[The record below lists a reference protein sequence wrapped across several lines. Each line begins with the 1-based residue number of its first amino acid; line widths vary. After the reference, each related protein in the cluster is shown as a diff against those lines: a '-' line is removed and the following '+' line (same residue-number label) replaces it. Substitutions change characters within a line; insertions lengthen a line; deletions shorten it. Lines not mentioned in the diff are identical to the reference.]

1 MPTISWRCT
10 ASSECER
17 ARSEEPRIEN
27 DPPVCDLRAQRVRFV
42 YRISWRNSGLDAP
55 GEITPKPSVKSEG
68 SVQMADS
75 GQHWLDRNRPPRVQI
90 TYDVETGGA
99 IEKKEIPFVVGV
111 MSDLSAKSEVARPK
125 LKERKFVEIDRD
137 SFGTVLE
144 KVKPRVSFTV
154 KNELQPG
161 GKDLLIAFDIKS
173 MDDFRP
179 EQIVK
184 NVPVLNKLF
193 EARTKLN
200 DLLAKLEGNDELNAK
215 LLDLAKSND
224 ALSAIQAAAAPGA
237 PAAAVAPA
245 AADGHSPS
253 TPPAPTTP

>member
-1 MPTISWRCT
+1 
-10 ASSECER
+10 
-17 ARSEEPRIEN
+17 
-27 DPPVCDLRAQRVRFV
+27 
-42 YRISWRNSGLDAP
+42 
-55 GEITPKPSVKSEG
+55 
-68 SVQMADS
+68 MADS

-125 LKERKFVEIDRD
+125 LKDRKFVEIDRD

-144 KVKPRVSFTV
+144 KIKPRVSFTV
-154 KNELQPG
+154 KNEVQPG

-215 LLDLAKSND
+215 LLALATSKASLD
-224 ALSAIQAAAAPGA
+224 AIHIHAASTTPVAPGA
-237 PAAAVAPA
+237 PTTPVVD
-245 AADGHSPS
+245 DGTS
-253 TPPAPTTP
+253 PPAPTTP

>member
-1 MPTISWRCT
+1 
-10 ASSECER
+10 
-17 ARSEEPRIEN
+17 
-27 DPPVCDLRAQRVRFV
+27 
-42 YRISWRNSGLDAP
+42 
-55 GEITPKPSVKSEG
+55 
-68 SVQMADS
+68 MAES
-75 GQHWLDRNRPPRVQI
+75 KQHWLDRNRPPRVQI

-111 MSDLSAKSEVARPK
+111 MSDLSAKSDVKQPK

-137 SFGTVLE
+137 SFGAVLE
-144 KVKPRVSFTV
+144 KIRPRVSFTV
-154 KNELQPG
+154 KNELEKG

-184 NVPVLNKLF
+184 NVDVLNKLF

-215 LLDLAKSND
+215 LVDIAKSDPSLKAIESAAKAKAD
-224 ALSAIQAAAAPGA
+224 ADAKAKADAANPPT
-237 PAAAVAPA
+237 PAAQ
-245 AADGHSPS
+245 
-253 TPPAPTTP
+253 

>member
-1 MPTISWRCT
+1 
-10 ASSECER
+10 
-17 ARSEEPRIEN
+17 
-27 DPPVCDLRAQRVRFV
+27 
-42 YRISWRNSGLDAP
+42 
-55 GEITPKPSVKSEG
+55 
-68 SVQMADS
+68 MADS

-215 LLDLAKSND
+215 LLELAKSND
-224 ALSAIQAAAAPGA
+224 ALSSIK
-237 PAAAVAPA
+237 AAVAPA
-245 AADGHSPS
+245 APAAPAAPVADDGNSPS

>member
-1 MPTISWRCT
+1 
-10 ASSECER
+10 
-17 ARSEEPRIEN
+17 
-27 DPPVCDLRAQRVRFV
+27 
-42 YRISWRNSGLDAP
+42 
-55 GEITPKPSVKSEG
+55 
-68 SVQMADS
+68 MADS

-144 KVKPRVSFTV
+144 KIRPRVSFTV
-154 KNELQPG
+154 KNELQQG

-184 NVPVLNKLF
+184 NVPVLNQLF

-215 LLDLAKSND
+215 LQGIAASQ
-224 ALSAIQAAAAPGA
+224 ASLSAIQAAAKADGGA
-237 PAAAVAPA
+237 PATPT
-245 AADGHSPS
+245 DGTTPP
-253 TPPAPTTP
+253 TPPAPTT

>member
-1 MPTISWRCT
+1 
-10 ASSECER
+10 
-17 ARSEEPRIEN
+17 
-27 DPPVCDLRAQRVRFV
+27 
-42 YRISWRNSGLDAP
+42 
-55 GEITPKPSVKSEG
+55 
-68 SVQMADS
+68 MAES
-75 GQHWLDRNRPPRVQI
+75 KQHWLDRNRPPRVQI

-111 MSDLSAKSEVARPK
+111 MSDLSAKSDVKQPK

-144 KVKPRVSFTV
+144 KIKPRVSFTV
-154 KNELQPG
+154 KNELEKG

-184 NVPVLNKLF
+184 NVEVLNKLF

-200 DLLAKLEGNDELNAK
+200 DLLAKLEGNDDLNAK
-215 LLDLAKSND
+215 LVGIAKSD
-224 ALSAIQAAAAPGA
+224 PSLKAIEAATAAAK
-237 PAAAVAPA
+237 
-245 AADGHSPS
+245 ADGNPP
-253 TPPAPTTP
+253 TPATP

>member
-1 MPTISWRCT
+1 
-10 ASSECER
+10 
-17 ARSEEPRIEN
+17 
-27 DPPVCDLRAQRVRFV
+27 
-42 YRISWRNSGLDAP
+42 
-55 GEITPKPSVKSEG
+55 
-68 SVQMADS
+68 MADS

-125 LKERKFVEIDRD
+125 LKERKFVDIDRD

-200 DLLAKLEGNDELNAK
+200 DLLAKLEGNDDLNAK
-215 LLDLAKSND
+215 LLDLAASKAS
-224 ALSAIQAAAAPGA
+224 LSAVQAAAAPATPGA
-237 PAAAVAPA
+237 PAAP
-245 AADGHSPS
+245 AADGASPSPSPSPS